1 MPDRLQGT
9 AQIDFDEVRAIRR
22 EVKDLRESSRSVRAR
37 HTTEEISEDE
47 DNLARQEAK
56 LRRLGVLDIEPVTEQ
71 INRQERKD

>member
-22 EVKDLRESSRSVRAR
+22 EVKDLRESIRSVRAR

>member
-22 EVKDLRESSRSVRAR
+22 EVKDLRESIRSVRAR
-37 HTTEEISEDE
+37 HTTEEISEDG

-56 LRRLGVLDIEPVTEQ
+56 LRRLGVLDIETAAEQ